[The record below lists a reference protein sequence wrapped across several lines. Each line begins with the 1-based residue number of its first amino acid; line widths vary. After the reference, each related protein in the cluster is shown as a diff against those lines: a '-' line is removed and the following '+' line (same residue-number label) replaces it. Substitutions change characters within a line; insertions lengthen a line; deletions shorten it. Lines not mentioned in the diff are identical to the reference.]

1 MIATF
6 HRLVAVDDLP
16 WIIAA
21 EYDEHPGMSLTFPQV
36 QRMWGLT
43 VHDCQDV
50 LDYLT
55 ASGMLVHDEDDRYR
69 RPENVSASSDDSSA
83 ELFAAGVDYSL
94 RAPRL

>member
-1 MIATF
+1 MVATS
-6 HRLVAVDDLP
+6 RRRVAVDDLP

-21 EYDEHPGMSLTFPQV
+21 EYDEQPGLSLTFPQV

-43 VHDCQDV
+43 DHACQDV

-69 RPENVSASSDDSSA
+69 RPENVSSNDLSA
-83 ELFAAGVDYSL
+83 ELFAAGMDYFL
-94 RAPRL
+94 RAPSL